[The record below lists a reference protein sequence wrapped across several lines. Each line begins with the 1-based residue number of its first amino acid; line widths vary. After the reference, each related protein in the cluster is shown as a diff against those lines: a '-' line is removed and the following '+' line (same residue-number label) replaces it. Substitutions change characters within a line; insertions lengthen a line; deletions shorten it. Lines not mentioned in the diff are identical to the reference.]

1 MRYPQPTNSD
11 APLTPK
17 RRDTSSSAVVEA
29 ISLTSEV
36 CGATLS
42 PAAADMLARDLA
54 DFDESAVI
62 DALARCRMELQG
74 PLKLVDIL
82 ERIDD
87 GRPEAEDAWTMMPK
101 NELESVVWT
110 DEMAQAW
117 GIASPLLN
125 TGDIAGARNAFKD
138 AYGRAVLH
146 ARIKRTPARWMPS
159 LGNDVASRERVLL
172 EAVRK
177 RRLTAAHVA
186 QLLPAQ
192 PTSPKM
198 QEIFE
203 QVKFKSLH

>member
-1 MRYPQPTNSD
+1 MRYPQPANLD
-11 APLTPK
+11 ASATSQ
-17 RRDTSSSAVVEA
+17 RRDTSSTAVVEA
-29 ISLTSEV
+29 ISLTAEV
-36 CGATLS
+36 CGLALS
-42 PAAADMLARDLA
+42 SAAAEMLARDLA
-54 DFDESAVI
+54 EFNEAAVL
-62 DALARCRMELQG
+62 DALSRCRMELQG

-87 GRPEAEDAWTMMPK
+87 GRPGAEDAWTMMPK
-101 NELESVVWT
+101 SELESVVWT

-125 TGDIAGARNAFKD
+125 AGDVAGARNAFKD
-138 AYGRAVLH
+138 AYGKAVLH

-186 QLLPAQ
+186 QLLPAEA
-192 PTSPKM
+192 TSPKM

-203 QVKFKSLH
+203 QVKLKSLH